1 MREALEARSGLS
13 PEQIDTLCAF
23 GQALIEK
30 NKVMNLTAITEP
42 QAVAELHFLDCIAL
56 LRAEDFFGKR
66 VIDIGCGAGFP
77 GVPLKIAEPS
87 IELTLL
93 DSLAKRM
100 TWLREIL
107 PQLGV
112 EAEVVTARAEE
123 FVQTRR
129 EQYDIATSR
138 AVARLNILAE
148 LCLPYVKV
156 GGAFLAMKGALAG
169 EEMEEAKRAVALL
182 GGMIEQV
189 YEYPFRTRCIRLLS
203 SAKSGPRRRNTPAR
217 SRKSKKVR
225 CRPASARQEGA
236 GRMDI
241 LSLCRRMV
249 MLFFCMACGFCAA
262 KGGVM
267 DTQSNKKLSA
277 LVVNV
282 ANPMQILASA
292 LTGERLLST
301 GQTLR
306 LAGLIALIYLA
317 LIALSF
323 PAVRLLRVRDAER
336 GLYRFMFIFSNTG
349 FLGYPVVE
357 SLLGSGAAFYVTIF
371 VLFFQLFCWSY
382 GASLMR
388 GAARFRFQWK
398 VLRQPCVAASLAA
411 FAVYL
416 SGWQPPALLHQ
427 TVKYVGDITSP
438 VVMLIVGCSLAQ
450 MRFKQI
456 FGSWRIYALS
466 ALKLAAVPLLAY
478 AVLRH
483 VLTNE
488 FALCVLTVLLCMPI
502 ATNTTI
508 LSYQYGA
515 DETAASSGV
524 FVSTLLSLLTIPL
537 MMKLLFGT

>member
-56 LRAEDFFGKR
+56 LRAEDFSGKR

-156 GGAFLAMKGALAG
+156 GGAFLALAG

-189 YEYPFRTRCIRLLS
+189 YEYPIQDALHKAVVIR
-203 SAKSGPRRRNTPAR
+203 KIRPTPTKYPR
-217 SRKSKKVR
+217 
-225 CRPASARQEGA
+225 
-236 GRMDI
+236 
-241 LSLCRRMV
+241 
-249 MLFFCMACGFCAA
+249 
-262 KGGVM
+262 
-267 DTQSNKKLSA
+267 
-277 LVVNV
+277 
-282 ANPMQILASA
+282 
-292 LTGERLLST
+292 
-301 GQTLR
+301 
-306 LAGLIALIYLA
+306 
-317 LIALSF
+317 
-323 PAVRLLRVRDAER
+323 
-336 GLYRFMFIFSNTG
+336 
-349 FLGYPVVE
+349 
-357 SLLGSGAAFYVTIF
+357 
-371 VLFFQLFCWSY
+371 
-382 GASLMR
+382 
-388 GAARFRFQWK
+388 
-398 VLRQPCVAASLAA
+398 A
-411 FAVYL
+411 FA
-416 SGWQPPALLHQ
+416 
-427 TVKYVGDITSP
+427 KIKKSP
-438 VVMLIVGCSLAQ
+438 L
-450 MRFKQI
+450 
-456 FGSWRIYALS
+456 
-466 ALKLAAVPLLAY
+466 
-478 AVLRH
+478 
-483 VLTNE
+483 
-488 FALCVLTVLLCMPI
+488 
-502 ATNTTI
+502 
-508 LSYQYGA
+508 
-515 DETAASSGV
+515 
-524 FVSTLLSLLTIPL
+524 
-537 MMKLLFGT
+537 